1 MYSSMAA
8 KELNQTICIF
18 YLKTAEDLKIIW
30 KSQFSVPLF
39 KQELECEMHAEVRG
53 KSLGR
58 GQ

>member
-1 MYSSMAA
+1 MAA

-30 KSQFSVPLF
+30 KSKFSIPLF
-39 KQELECEMHAEVRG
+39 KQELESEMRAHVQG